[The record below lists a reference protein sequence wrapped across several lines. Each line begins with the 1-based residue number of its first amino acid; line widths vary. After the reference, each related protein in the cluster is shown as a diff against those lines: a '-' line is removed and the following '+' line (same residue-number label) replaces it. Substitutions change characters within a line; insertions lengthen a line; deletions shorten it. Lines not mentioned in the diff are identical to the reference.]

1 MDMNYYNPPSV
12 SGWKAWHQEPGYYR
26 FWINGTTLPIRENFP
41 DALAGPGL
49 RFAGHLLR
57 INALA
62 FLDKLDEPADVN
74 ALIES
79 CIVALLPQDLTAD
92 QKAALKDLL
101 VGGLP
106 DFVWNNEY
114 VAYKTEP
121 GNTNAAALV
130 EGKFRNFIKT
140 MLSMAEYYLS

>member
-1 MDMNYYNPPSV
+1 
-12 SGWKAWHQEPGYYR
+12 
-26 FWINGTTLPIRENFP
+26 
-41 DALAGPGL
+41 
-49 RFAGHLLR
+49 
-57 INALA
+57 
-62 FLDKLDEPADVN
+62 VN

-79 CIVALLPQDLTAD
+79 CILTLLPQDLQAE

-114 VAYKTEP
+114 VAYRTEP

-130 EGKFRNFIKT
+130 EGKFRNFLKT
-140 MLSMAEYYLS
+140 LLSMAEYYLS